1 MLPSFTKISKEGRV
15 QIDLYSDAVNSHREI
30 WLMGEVNSE
39 TANEVIL
46 QLRHLDRT
54 PGDIKLFINSPGGSV
69 TDGFAIVDFM
79 RNCRNDISTICYGR
93 AASMGAF
100 ILSCGA
106 KGKRF
111 VTPLSEVMIHQP
123 LGGAQGQASDI
134 ELVANHIISTKKKI
148 NSMLAENTGKS
159 IEEIARD
166 CDRDYYMSAEEAVS
180 YGIADGIFQED

>member
-1 MLPSFTKISKEGRV
+1 
-15 QIDLYSDAVNSHREI
+15 
-30 WLMGEVNSE
+30 
-39 TANEVIL
+39 
-46 QLRHLDRT
+46 
-54 PGDIKLFINSPGGSV
+54 
-69 TDGFAIVDFM
+69 
-79 RNCRNDISTICYGR
+79 
-93 AASMGAF
+93 MGAF

-166 CDRDYYMSAEEAVS
+166 CDRDYYMSAEEAVL
-180 YGIADGIFQED
+180 YGIADGIFQEN